1 MRMRFTAAAAAIS
14 ALVGLTTPA
23 IHAQGRA
30 AQPGPRAA
38 ATPAAAPD
46 LKKVL
51 YNAAD
56 ALGMLRGAQEVDRVA
71 TMKYWAAGTMT
82 VNGQAYKV
90 TTYVG
95 SMNFH
100 VAGLRADITRTAPDG
115 MSQRVVEV
123 VSDKFAW
130 NETQP
135 GMNAT
140 PAPGTAA
147 MRLLQLWM
155 LPPGVV
161 KAATAAGANAK
172 VGLENGSTVLTFPI
186 ASLGATMKATLDAK
200 NFITQ
205 VEAKMGSAA
214 VAAVTVNYSDY
225 GDWNGDDYLSDV
237 MFPRHIVQ
245 KVGGVTVL
253 DLTVS
258 KTNSY
263 NPYVVMPVPD
273 NIEKAAPQSAVA
285 R

>member
-1 MRMRFTAAAAAIS
+1 MRLTAAAAIA
-14 ALVGLTTPA
+14 ALVGLAPLTT
-23 IHAQGRA
+23 HAQGRA
-30 AQPGPRAA
+30 GQAAPRPA
-38 ATPAAAPD
+38 ATPAGATD

-56 ALGMLRGAQEVDRVA
+56 ALGMLRGNQEVDRVA

-82 VNGQAYKV
+82 ANGQTYKV
-90 TTYVG
+90 TSYVG
-95 SMNFH
+95 SVNYH
-100 VAGLRADITRTAPDG
+100 VAGQRADITRTPANG

-135 GMNAT
+135 GMNPT

-147 MRLLQLWM
+147 MRQLQVWM
-155 LPPGVV
+155 LPQGLV
-161 KAATAAGANAK
+161 KAATMAGASAK
-172 VGLENGSTVLTFPI
+172 VGVENGSTVLTFPI
-186 ASLGATMKATLDAK
+186 ASLGATIKATFDAK
-200 NFITQ
+200 NFITL
-205 VEAKMGSAA
+205 VDAKMGT
-214 VAAVTVNYSDY
+214 AAVTMNYSDY
-225 GDWNGDDYLSDV
+225 GDFNGDDYLSDV
-237 MFPRHIVQ
+237 MFPHHIVE

-273 NIEKAAPQSAVA
+273 NIEKAQAAPQSAA
-285 R
+285 AQ

>member
-1 MRMRFTAAAAAIS
+1 MRMRFTAAAAIA
-14 ALVGLTTPA
+14 ALVGLTPLTT
-23 IHAQGRA
+23 HAQGRA
-30 AQPGPRAA
+30 GQAGPRAA
-38 ATPAAAPD
+38 ATPAGATD

-71 TMKYWAAGTMT
+71 TLKYWAAGTMT
-82 VNGQAYKV
+82 VNGQMYKV
-90 TTYVG
+90 TSYVG
-95 SMNFH
+95 SLNFH
-100 VAGLRADITRTAPDG
+100 VPGQRADITRTAPNG

-123 VSDKFAW
+123 VSDTFAW

-140 PAPGTAA
+140 PATGTAA
-147 MRLLQLWM
+147 TRLLQVWM
-155 LPPGVV
+155 LPQGVV
-161 KAATAAGANAK
+161 KAATAAGASAK
-172 VGLENGSTVLTFPI
+172 VGVENGSTVLTFPM
-186 ASLGATMKATLDAK
+186 ASLGATVKATLDAK

-205 VEAKMGSAA
+205 VDAKMGP
-214 VAAVTVNYSDY
+214 AAVTMTYSDY

-237 MFPRHIVQ
+237 MFPRHIVE

-273 NIEKAAPQSAVA
+273 NIEKAQASKSAA
-285 R
+285 AQ